1 MNTAPASFEFST
13 AGRIVFGAGSFEQAG
28 ESAVSMGRRALVV
41 TGRSGERARHLLDLL
56 ERSGVSA
63 TAFTVPSEPT
73 IDLIRQGVEQAREGR
88 MELVVGIGGGS
99 SVDAAKAIGLLFS
112 QSGDTLDYL
121 EVIGRGQP
129 VTRPGLPV
137 IAIPT
142 TAGTGSEVTRNSV
155 LASPEHGVKVSL
167 RSPWLLPRLAIVD
180 PKLTYGAPTEISGRC
195 GFDALAQ
202 LVEPFLSVRANPL
215 TDALCREGIRR
226 VARSLRRAAFDD
238 DANARADMALAALL
252 SGMALAN
259 AALGIVHGLASV
271 IGGLLPA
278 PHGAICAR
286 LLPPAMKANLSAMRQ
301 RQADHPAL
309 GRLAEVG
316 DMLAAEAR
324 PEAAVEWS
332 QRSVDDLG
340 LPRLAEYG
348 LTEAMLPTVVRGS
361 ARASSTRGNPI
372 PLLEDEIEEILRS
385 AL

>member
-1 MNTAPASFEFST
+1 
-13 AGRIVFGAGSFEQAG
+13 
-28 ESAVSMGRRALVV
+28 
-41 TGRSGERARHLLDLL
+41 
-56 ERSGVSA
+56 
-63 TAFTVPSEPT
+63 
-73 IDLIRQGVEQAREGR
+73 
-88 MELVVGIGGGS
+88 
-99 SVDAAKAIGLLFS
+99 
-112 QSGDTLDYL
+112 
-121 EVIGRGQP
+121 
-129 VTRPGLPV
+129 
-137 IAIPT
+137 
-142 TAGTGSEVTRNSV
+142 
-155 LASPEHGVKVSL
+155 
-167 RSPWLLPRLAIVD
+167 
-180 PKLTYGAPTEISGRC
+180 
-195 GFDALAQ
+195 
-202 LVEPFLSVRANPL
+202 
-215 TDALCREGIRR
+215 
-226 VARSLRRAAFDD
+226 
-238 DANARADMALAALL
+238 
-252 SGMALAN
+252 MALAN

-316 DMLAAEAR
+316 EMLAAEAR

-372 PLLEDEIEEILRS
+372 PLLEDEVAGILRD